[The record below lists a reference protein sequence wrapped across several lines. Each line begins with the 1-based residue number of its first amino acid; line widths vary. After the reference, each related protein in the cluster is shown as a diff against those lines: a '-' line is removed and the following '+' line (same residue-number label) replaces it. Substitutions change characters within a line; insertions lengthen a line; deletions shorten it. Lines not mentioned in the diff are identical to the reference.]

1 MDISGFLDYTFLKWR
16 PRAMQTITIHR
27 TRESLRMNR
36 RLFLRNAIATAVA
49 ASMPASHLWAVS
61 LLHKPTEVPGDIE
74 AVTGDGAQVTLKQ
87 AAVQELSDS
96 LKGKLLLPGVE
107 GYDEA
112 RLLLNPDFDR
122 FPALVVQPTGAA
134 DVSSAVTFAREYGL
148 LLAVKCGGHSAS
160 GTSSCDRGMQIDL
173 SRLRGVRVDPE
184 ARTARVE
191 GGSLLGE
198 LDHESMAHGLV
209 TTAGTV
215 SHTGVGGLTLGGG
228 FGRLGRRF
236 GLTLDNALEYDV
248 VTPDGRL
255 RHASADENPDL
266 FWALRGG
273 GGNFGVV
280 TSFLFRLHP
289 MQRQVS
295 HGFFAFP
302 AAEAKQVMNF
312 FAEYADAAPDEL
324 QVDGG
329 IGGGPGQDASAFVSV
344 VWSGDAARTE
354 EIFAPIRKA
363 GTVAMENVRA
373 IDYVALQRSGDYD
386 DPRAFSGYMKS
397 GFTGKL
403 TPKLVDDLVD
413 NFEHRPDR
421 ATRVVFQ
428 QSGGAIGRVA
438 PDATAF
444 AHRDSKHNMLSFVSW
459 KHGEDGSEH
468 VRYIK
473 SHWTH
478 MEPYTRGI
486 YTNDVFSEGQE
497 VINTN
502 YRGNYAR
509 LLELKQRYDP
519 TNLFRL
525 NANIRPMA

>member
-1 MDISGFLDYTFLKWR
+1 
-16 PRAMQTITIHR
+16 
-27 TRESLRMNR
+27 MNR
-36 RLFLRNAIATAVA
+36 RRFLRNSIAASFAASFPASALWAASLRHAPTQVA
-49 ASMPASHLWAVS
+49 ADVNAVR
-61 LLHKPTEVPGDIE
+61 
-74 AVTGDGAQVTLKQ
+74 GDGAQLTLQK

-96 LKGKLLLPGVE
+96 LKGKLLLPGSE

-112 RLLLNPDFDR
+112 RLLLNPDFDKY
-122 FPALVVQPTGAA
+122 PALVVQPTGAA
-134 DVSSAVTFAREYGL
+134 DIGSAVTFARENGL

-160 GTSSCDRGMQIDL
+160 GASSCDGGMQIDL
-173 SRLRGVRVDPE
+173 SHLRGVRVDPS

-198 LDHESMAHGLV
+198 LDHESMAYGLV

-248 VTPDGRL
+248 VTADGKL
-255 RHASADENPDL
+255 RRAAPDENPEL
-266 FWALRGG
+266 FWGLRGG
-273 GGNFGVV
+273 GGNFGIV

-295 HGFFAFP
+295 VGRFIFP
-302 AAEAKQVMNF
+302 FAEARQVMNF
-312 FAEYADAAPDEL
+312 FAEYADGAPDEL

-329 IGGGPGQDASAFVSV
+329 IGGAPGKDPGVMVSV
-344 VWSGDAARTE
+344 VWSGDPARTE

-363 GTVAMENVRA
+363 GTVVSESVQPM
-373 IDYVALQRSGDYD
+373 DYVALQRSGDYD

-397 GFTGKL
+397 GFTGTL
-403 TPKLVDDLVD
+403 TPAFVDDLVD

-438 PDATAF
+438 TDATAF
-444 AHRDSKHNMLSFVSW
+444 AHRESKHNMLSFVSW
-459 KHGEDGSEH
+459 KFGDDGADH
-468 VRYIK
+468 VSYIK
-473 SHWTH
+473 SHWAH
-478 MEPYTRGI
+478 VEPYTRGF
-486 YTNDVFSEGQE
+486 YTNDMFGEGQA
-497 VINTN
+497 VINAN
-502 YRGNYAR
+502 YRENYPR
-509 LLELKQRYDP
+509 LLELKNRYDP
-519 TNLFRL
+519 SNLFRL
-525 NANIRPMA
+525 NANIRPVA